1 MRLGQTSRETVPTQ
15 PGRDSTNRTGTHFP
29 RILSRTHQL
38 LGADPSRIGG
48 ASLSWMEREWQGRW
62 CACVSIGGR
71 RLAVLPHALWPVG
84 CAEEP
89 APALSTRSRA
99 KAEGAVDGYEGTLT
113 QPPMVQC
120 QPHWEA
126 ARQASFPRPPLL
138 QLLVSS
144 A

>member
-1 MRLGQTSRETVPTQ
+1 
-15 PGRDSTNRTGTHFP
+15 
-29 RILSRTHQL
+29 
-38 LGADPSRIGG
+38 
-48 ASLSWMEREWQGRW
+48 MEREWQGRW